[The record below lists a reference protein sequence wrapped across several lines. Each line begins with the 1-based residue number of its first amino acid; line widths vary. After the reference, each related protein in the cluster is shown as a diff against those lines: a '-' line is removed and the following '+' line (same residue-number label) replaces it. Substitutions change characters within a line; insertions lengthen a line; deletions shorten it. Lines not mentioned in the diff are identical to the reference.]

1 MSAICTAPATALAVD
16 LAAAREAIRMT
27 ETDLDGQ
34 LTLSIQGLAAEVES
48 MTGQC
53 LMEQGW
59 RVTLDQFPAPC
70 AGEAVI
76 ELPHPA
82 LAVQSVTYVD
92 LAGANQ
98 TLAPAAYELVVER
111 YRSYLSPATGSWPA
125 AAARPRAVKISCTAG
140 YGSDATKTPP
150 VARQYILARLELEYC
165 PPLNPPSREI
175 LDRMLDSLNC
185 YA

>member
-1 MSAICTAPATALAVD
+1 MTAICTAPSTVLAVD
-16 LAAAREAIRMT
+16 LADAREAIRMT
-27 ETDLDGQ
+27 ETDLDAQ

-70 AGEAVI
+70 VGEAVI

-82 LAVQSVTYVD
+82 MAIQSVAYVD
-92 LAGANQ
+92 AAGANQ
-98 TLAPAAYELVVER
+98 TLAPEAYELVVER
-111 YRSYLSPATGSWPA
+111 YRSYLSPAAGSWPA
-125 AAARPRAVKISCTAG
+125 TAARPRAVKVNCTAG
-140 YGSDATKTPP
+140 HGSDATKTPP

-165 PPLNPPSREI
+165 PPLNPVNREF
-175 LDRMLDSLNC
+175 LDGMLDSLRC
-185 YA
+185 Y